1 MNKARMTFRFDEE
14 QGHQL
19 EDKKDRGQL
28 TVAGSASQNPAWA
41 DDRNSGSNRRDVETK
56 RTPISAVPASMQGW
70 SDPFNREDS
79 WERLEE
85 RMGYG
90 IQERADD
97 TPEHDSV
104 ADGPDHR
111 YPDSSE
117 DWDLDRANNRYTVR
131 EGYDAYDHIEN
142 RPDEAGPG
150 PIIEEYSYRPHRPG
164 SIWKVVGTVTG
175 AIVTGALFGLVVLS
189 FFKDGSAG
197 MDPGGNTG
205 NPSAV
210 RTSAQSGE
218 DQASVPAVAVEVGP
232 QTYYMLQYGVFSTA
246 DRVQQAK
253 DELEQY
259 GIAAGNDPDEE
270 NRVYAGLS
278 TDREQAKLLSNQ
290 LKAEGVDLYVRE
302 VDLPAATSLHFNGD
316 AEAVN
321 QYFQVSADL
330 VALLSQTSAS
340 LLGKDLPGKIG
351 TEDMS
356 RLTDLHRQWT
366 EAAKPFQAGL
376 GADQQEM
383 GRQLEQAMNSSLSS
397 VEEYNKNTAKGHLWE
412 IQSRMME
419 FILLQKQLVASL
431 EKA

>member
-1 MNKARMTFRFDEE
+1 MTFRFDEE
-14 QGHQL
+14 QGRQL
-19 EDKKDRGQL
+19 EDKKERGQL
-28 TVAGSASQNPAWA
+28 TVAGAAAESPAWA
-41 DDRNSGSNRRDVETK
+41 EDRISGNDRRDFGTK
-56 RTPISAVPASMQGW
+56 HTPIPAVPASMQGW
-70 SDPFNREDS
+70 GDPFNREDS

-90 IQERADD
+90 IQQRAEETREHESGTDEPDD
-97 TPEHDSV
+97 
-104 ADGPDHR
+104 R
-111 YPDSSE
+111 YPDSS
-117 DWDLDRANNRYTVR
+117 DHWDLDSVNNRYTGR
-131 EGYDAYDHIEN
+131 EGYDAYDGMDN

-164 SIWKVVGTVTG
+164 SLWKVIGTVTG

-197 MDPGGNTG
+197 MDTGGNTG
-205 NPSAV
+205 NPGAV
-210 RTSAQSGE
+210 STSAQSGE
-218 DQASVPAVAVEVGP
+218 DQASVPVVAVEVGP

-290 LKAEGVDLYVRE
+290 LKVEGVELYVRE

-340 LLGKDLPGKIG
+340 LLGKELPGKMD
-351 TEDMS
+351 TEDIN

-383 GRQLEQAMNSSLSS
+383 GKQLEQAMNSSLSS
-397 VEEYNKNTAKGHLWE
+397 VVEYNKNTAKGHLWE
-412 IQSRMME
+412 IQSKMME
-419 FILLQKQLVASL
+419 FIMLQKQLVASL

>member
-14 QGHQL
+14 QGRQL
-19 EDKKDRGQL
+19 EDKNDRGQL
-28 TVAGSASQNPAWA
+28 TVAGPAAESPAWA
-41 DDRNSGSNRRDVETK
+41 EDRYSGNNRRDLETK

-70 SDPFNREDS
+70 GDPFNREDS

-85 RMGYG
+85 RMGYR
-90 IQERADD
+90 IPERVED
-97 TPEHDSV
+97 PHEHESD
-104 ADGPDHR
+104 ADGPDSR
-111 YPDSSE
+111 VPDSP
-117 DWDLDRANNRYTVR
+117 DTWDSDSAYERYTDR
-131 EGYDAYDHIEN
+131 EGYDVYDDMDN
-142 RPDEAGPG
+142 GPADARTG
-150 PIIEEYSYRPHRPG
+150 PVIEEYSYRPHRPG
-164 SIWKVVGTVTG
+164 SLWKVIGTVTG

-197 MDPGGNTG
+197 MD
-205 NPSAV
+205 
-210 RTSAQSGE
+210 QSGNQGNQGAVSTTVQAAD

-253 DELEQY
+253 DELERY

-270 NRVYAGLS
+270 NRVYAGMS

-290 LKAEGVDLYVRE
+290 LKVQGVELYVRE

-316 AEAVN
+316 AKAVN

-340 LLGKDLPGKIG
+340 LLGKDIPQKIG
-351 TEDMS
+351 AEDMS
-356 RLTDLHRQWT
+356 RLTDLHQQWT

-383 GRQLEQAMNSSLSS
+383 GKQLEQAMNSSLSS

-419 FILLQKQLVASL
+419 FIMLQKQLVASL